1 LIGYS
6 ALAGEQLSPAVEK
19 GAVVCAPL
27 GSVRKIATLRELQET
42 LAVLPGSHS
51 HSRSHSSHMKV
62 YGDVDVFDLLV
73 LAASHP
79 FWAFLHADLLAG
91 PVQVYLDL
99 VVQLLAALLVL
110 LPVAL
115 QAFHLI
121 LH

>member
-1 LIGYS
+1 
-6 ALAGEQLSPAVEK
+6 
-19 GAVVCAPL
+19 
-27 GSVRKIATLRELQET
+27 
-42 LAVLPGSHS
+42 
-51 HSRSHSSHMKV
+51 MKV

-99 VVQLLAALLVL
+99 VVQLLAVLLVL